1 MSSRL
6 RQGNQRVDTADQP
19 ATRQRSRQVGTVGE
33 QMAIDHAID
42 RSEQDI
48 GKISIKHKHFDALG
62 EIIR

>member
-33 QMAIDHAID
+33 QMA
-42 RSEQDI
+42 
-48 GKISIKHKHFDALG
+48 SIMPLIEANKT
-62 EIIR
+62 